1 LLADKKIIVV
11 LPAYNAARTLEQT
24 YDEIPHDIV
33 DEVILIDDASK
44 DSTVAM
50 ARSLGI
56 PTIRHDRNRGYGGN
70 QKTCYTVALARGAD
84 IVVMLHPDYQYTPK
98 LVTAMASMIASEQFD
113 VVLASR
119 ILGRGALVG
128 GMPRYKYV
136 ANRFLTLFE
145 NILLGLKLSE
155 YHTGYR
161 AWSRAVLERLPL
173 RWNSDDFVFD
183 NEMLAQSAYF
193 DFRIGEISCP
203 TKYFPEASSINFRRG
218 VVYGLG
224 VLKTAA
230 FYRLQRMGLIRARIF
245 QDDADARL
253 PALSE
258 SDVDRLL
265 VGGAQP
271 TPTSTLAPDRFATGR
286 GIVVVAVFGVAAV
299 GAGLAWLA
307 PGGLMGVADGAVR
320 DLRGLGAA
328 GAALFG
334 LMQVFVALSG
344 VLPASMLGVA
354 AGAAYGLWPGFLLAS
369 VCTMAGAELAF
380 FLSRSLMRPF
390 VERLMA
396 TRPKLRS
403 FDALVAHDDWRLAC
417 LLRIS
422 PVMPFSL
429 TSYTLGLSS
438 IGWRGYSLG
447 TLASLPSLFGYVL
460 IGALADAGLSAWSA
474 GASPVRWAVLGA
486 GIVATLVL
494 TVRLG
499 QIVRKLGLGPPAVAP
514 NDGAT

>member
-1 LLADKKIIVV
+1 MLADKKIIVV
-11 LPAYNAARTLEQT
+11 LPAYNAARTLERT
-24 YDEIPHDIV
+24 YHEIPRDIV
-33 DEVILIDDASK
+33 DDVILIDDASQ
-44 DSTVAM
+44 DDTLAM

-56 PTIRHDRNRGYGGN
+56 ATIRHDRNRGYGGN

-84 IVVMLHPDYQYTPK
+84 IVVMLHPDYQYSPK
-98 LVTAMASMIASEQFD
+98 LVTAMASMIASELFD

-128 GMPRYKYV
+128 GMPLYKYV

-145 NILLGLKLSE
+145 NLLLGQKLSE

-161 AWSRAVLERLPL
+161 AWSRQVLQRLPL
-173 RWNSDDFVFD
+173 NQNSDDFVFD
-183 NEMLAQSAYF
+183 NEMLAQCAYF
-193 DFRIGEISCP
+193 DFRVGEISCP
-203 TKYFPEASSINFRRG
+203 TKYLPDSSSINFRRG

-230 FYRLQRMGLIRARIF
+230 FYRLQRMGMIRARIF
-245 QDDADARL
+245 HDDADARL
-253 PALSE
+253 PALSR

-265 VGGAQP
+265 VGGDPPAP
-271 TPTSTLAPDRFATGR
+271 TPTVASDRFATGR
-286 GIVVVAVFGVAAV
+286 GILALALFGVAII
-299 GAGLAWLA
+299 GAGLAWLV
-307 PGGLMGVADGAVR
+307 PGGLISIADGAVR
-320 DLRGLGAA
+320 ALRALGPG

-334 LMQVFVALSG
+334 VLQVLVAVSG

-354 AGAAYGLWPGFLLAS
+354 AGATYGLWPGFLLAS

-380 FLSRSLMRPF
+380 LISRSLLRPL
-390 VERLMA
+390 VERMMA

-403 FDALVAHDDWRLAC
+403 FDALVARDDWRLVC

-429 TSYTLGLSS
+429 TSYMLGLSS

-447 TLASLPSLFGYVL
+447 TLASLPSLFGYVF
-460 IGALADAGLSAWSA
+460 IGALADAGLSGA
-474 GASPVRWAVLGA
+474 ASPVRWAVLGT
-486 GIVATLVL
+486 GIIATLVL
-494 TVRLG
+494 TARLG
-499 QIVRKLGLGPPAVAP
+499 RIVRKLGFGRPANNRAM
-514 NDGAT
+514 DL